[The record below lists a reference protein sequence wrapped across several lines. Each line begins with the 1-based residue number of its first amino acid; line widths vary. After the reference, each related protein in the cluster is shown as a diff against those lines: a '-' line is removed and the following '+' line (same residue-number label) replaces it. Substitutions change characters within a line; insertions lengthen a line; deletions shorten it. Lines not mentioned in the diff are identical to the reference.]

1 MKQTRQG
8 LIKFGCINTYTFVR
22 LSTKDAGE
30 GITENTIEQIFKR
43 SHFYSSNKR
52 NKPGLAIYKKTFDQ
66 IKNNIAI
73 VRTTE
78 KKSIHQ
84 FTSLP
89 LKSKNTD
96 NPAI

>member
-30 GITENTIEQIFKR
+30 GITE
-43 SHFYSSNKR
+43 
-52 NKPGLAIYKKTFDQ
+52 KKT
-66 IKNNIAI
+66 
-73 VRTTE
+73 
-78 KKSIHQ
+78 IHQ
-84 FTSLP
+84 FTFLA